1 MTYTDTTIQNSLLEN
16 IISDEEMDKIIRDTT
31 DQPDVSWY
39 SFKFCTPELN
49 EEYPNL
55 GYMVIKQETTLS
67 KKFNNKLIHSYEC
80 YGEFTEDTYLN
91 CDLYFEATY
100 PYNLIRSTYCIKTKK
115 KITES
120 ADVYYNNQELV
131 SNIFKNKNKTTINQG
146 NIIYT
151 LKNHLASDFW
161 SNSFKRKISDNK
173 KFFKLDIE
181 TGLLTEEIHE
191 VIDFEDNKR
200 DRLTKTRVHSID
212 IDNGEPLEEEYLTNS
227 KYELLEFYEKNYLIA
242 GKLTSKEKIFS
253 KNIN

>member
-49 EEYPNL
+49 EEFPNL

-120 ADVYYNNQELV
+120 ADVYYNNHELV

-212 IDNGEPLEEEYLTNS
+212 IDNGEPLEEEFLTNS

>member
-212 IDNGEPLEEEYLTNS
+212 IDNGEPLEEEFLTNS

>member
-80 YGEFTEDTYLN
+80 YGEFTEDNYLN

-191 VIDFEDNKR
+191 IIDFEDNKR

>member
-80 YGEFTEDTYLN
+80 YGEFTEGTYLN

-131 SNIFKNKNKTTINQG
+131 SNIFKKKNKTTINQG

-191 VIDFEDNKR
+191 IIDFEDNKR

-212 IDNGEPLEEEYLTNS
+212 IDNGEPLEEEFLTNS

>member
-16 IISDEEMDKIIRDTT
+16 IISDEEMDKVIRDTT

-91 CDLYFEATY
+91 YDLYFEATY
-100 PYNLIRSTYCIKTKK
+100 PYSLIRSNYCIKTKK
-115 KITES
+115 KLTES

-131 SNIFKNKNKTTINQG
+131 SNIFKNKNNTTINQG
-146 NIIYT
+146 NIIYS

-161 SNSFKRKISDNK
+161 SNSFERKINDNK
-173 KFFKLDIE
+173 QFFKLDIE
-181 TGLLTEEIHE
+181 TGLLTEETHE
-191 VIDFEDNKR
+191 IIDFEDNNK
-200 DRLTKTRVHSID
+200 DRLTRTKVYSID
-212 IDNGEPLEEEYLTNS
+212 INDGEPLVEEFLTNS
-227 KYELLEFYEKNYLIA
+227 KYELLEIYEKNYLIT

>member
-91 CDLYFEATY
+91 YDLYFEATY

-191 VIDFEDNKR
+191 IIDFEDNKR

-212 IDNGEPLEEEYLTNS
+212 IDNGEPLEEEFLTNS

-253 KNIN
+253 NNIN

>member
-191 VIDFEDNKR
+191 IIDFEDNKR

-212 IDNGEPLEEEYLTNS
+212 IDNGEPLEEEFLTNS

>member
-1 MTYTDTTIQNSLLEN
+1 MTYTDTTIQTSLLEN
-16 IISDEEMDKIIRDTT
+16 TISDEEINKIIRDTT

-49 EEYPNL
+49 KEYPNP

-67 KKFNNKLIHSYEC
+67 KKFDNQLIHSYEC

-91 CDLYFEATY
+91 YNLYFDATY
-100 PYNLIRSTYCIKTKK
+100 PYSLIRSTYYIKTKK

-131 SNIFKNKNKTTINQG
+131 SNIFKNKNNTTINQG

-161 SNSFKRKISDNK
+161 SNSFERKINDNK
-173 KFFKLDIE
+173 QFFKLDIE
-181 TGLLTEEIHE
+181 TGLLTEETHE
-191 VIDFEDNKR
+191 IIDFEDNKK
-200 DRLTKTRVHSID
+200 DRLTRTKVYSID
-212 IDNGEPLEEEYLTNS
+212 INDGEPLVEEFLTNS
-227 KYELLEFYEKNYLIA
+227 KYELLEIYEKNYLIT